1 MSYLPRVVDGELDRL
16 LAGLPAVVVDGPKAV
31 GKTATATRHAASVV
45 ALDDPLERALLEAD
59 RDRLTRGARPL
70 LIDEWQLYPAVWD
83 QVRRA
88 VDAGAAPGS
97 FLLTGS
103 ATPTTAPT
111 HTGAGRIVR
120 VRMRPMSLAERGLP
134 AEPVV
139 SLTDLLTG
147 SRPAV
152 AGASPVSLR
161 DYAEEIVVGGMPG
174 LRSLGAEVRPDAMRG
189 YLDSIVERDFPEL
202 GHVVRRPATLR
213 RWLTAYAAAT
223 STTASYNTIMAA
235 ATAGQSEK
243 PAKTTTIG
251 YRDTLERLWLL
262 DEVPAW
268 AASRS
273 PVASLGQAPKHHL
286 ADPAF
291 AASLLG
297 VNADALVG
305 SPSPDGRLVPRAGT
319 LLGALFE
326 GLVTLSVRV
335 YAAAAAAHVSHL
347 RTRRGDHEVDL
358 VVTRDD
364 GRLLALE
371 VKLAAVPGDDDVRH
385 LLWLREKVGE
395 DLLDAAVITTGPAAY
410 RRADGIAVIPAALL
424 GP

>member
-1 MSYLPRVVDGELDRL
+1 MPYTTRVLDGQLDRF
-16 LAGLPAVVVDGPKAV
+16 LAGLPAVVIDGPKAV
-31 GKTATATRHAASVV
+31 GKTATATRRAATVL

-59 RDRLTRGARPL
+59 SGRLTAVDRPVL
-70 LIDEWQLYPAVWD
+70 VDEWQLYPAVWD

-88 VDAGAAPGS
+88 VDGGAPPGS

-103 ATPTTAPT
+103 ATPTSAPT

-120 VRMRPMSLAERGLP
+120 VRMRPMSLAERGLVEP
-134 AEPVV
+134 AV
-139 SLTDLLTG
+139 SLASLLSG
-147 SRPAV
+147 ERSAV
-152 AGASPVSLR
+152 AGASTLNLC
-161 DYAEEIVVGGMPG
+161 DYADEIVRSGMPG
-174 LRSLGAEVRPDAMRG
+174 IRALDDDVRPDALGG
-189 YLDSIVERDFPEL
+189 YVEAIVDRDFPEL

-223 STTASYNTIMAA
+223 ATTASYNSIMDA
-235 ATAGQSEK
+235 ATAGQSDK

-268 AASRS
+268 TGTRS
-273 PVASLGQAPKHHL
+273 PIASLGQAPKHHL

-291 AASLLG
+291 AARLLG
-297 VNADALVG
+297 VNAAALVS
-305 SPSPDGRLVPRAGT
+305 SPSPDGPLIPRDGT

-326 GLVTLSVRV
+326 GLVTLSLQV
-335 YAAAAAAHVSHL
+335 YAAHAGARVSHL
-347 RTRRGDHEVDL
+347 RTQRGDHEVDL

-364 GRLLALE
+364 GRMVALE
-371 VKLAAVPGDDDVRH
+371 VNLAPVPTGDDVRH
-385 LLWLREKVGE
+385 LKWLKGQVGD

-410 RRADGIAVIPAALL
+410 RRPDGIAVIPAALL
-424 GP
+424 GT